1 MEYFIKYLV
10 VTGGVS
16 AGLQVTRGLVRASGR
31 LLHGQPRAALGEA
44 LGGLAAPALRVYTEA
59 VRLGGDVWDAA
70 WGLTMD
76 GNEEQA
82 VPTGPCCPGRPP
94 AGACAPGGV
103 PN

>member
-16 AGLQVTRGLVRASGR
+16 AGLQVTRGLVRATGQ
-31 LLHGQPRAALGEA
+31 LLQGQPRAALGEA

-70 WGLTMD
+70 WGIAAD
-76 GNEEQA
+76 GDESMA
-82 VPTGPCCPGRPP
+82 VSGGPCCPGRPP
-94 AGACAPGGV
+94 AGACATGGV
-103 PN
+103 PS